1 MSSRWADTEDELAEA
16 ARLKAEK
23 AAKRAAREERKRRE
37 EEEAAATSK
46 LKAEAAAV
54 AAQQEQAS
62 PRPSKRQRTSNYASS
77 EDDAPEPEI
86 ALLRFPSNAVRSCRH
101 VETSFER
108 LNHIEEGS
116 YGVVSRARD
125 FDTGEIVAL
134 KRLKLER
141 ETDGFPIT
149 SLREV
154 TTLMAAR
161 DHPNIVRLREVV
173 VGDTLKELLFPLSF
187 ASFSLHSTPPSR
199 PVPPPT
205 PHACIG
211 PR

>member
-1 MSSRWADTEDELAEA
+1 MSSRWTDTAEDLAEA

-23 AAKRAAREERKRRE
+23 AAKRAAKEERKRRE
-37 EEEAAATSK
+37 
-46 LKAEAAAV
+46 AEAAA
-54 AAQQEQAS
+54 AAAAARRT
-62 PRPSKRQRTSNYASS
+62 PPPPSKRQKTTNGG
-77 EDDAPEPEI
+77 DDAIAPEPEKKKYPT
-86 ALLRFPSNAVRSCRH
+86 LLRFNAATISSCRH

-116 YGVVSRARD
+116 YGIVSRARD
-125 FDTGEIVAL
+125 LETAEIVAL

-161 DHPNIVRLREVV
+161 EHPNVVRLREVV
-173 VGDTLKELLFPLSF
+173 MGDTLKELVSCATCLS
-187 ASFSLHSTPPSR
+187 
-199 PVPPPT
+199 PT
-205 PHACIG
+205 FVLIWP
-211 PR
+211 

>member
-1 MSSRWADTEDELAEA
+1 MSSRWSDTAEDLAEA

-23 AAKRAAREERKRRE
+23 TAKRAAKEERKRLE
-37 EEEAAATSK
+37 AEKAAA
-46 LKAEAAAV
+46 AA
-54 AAQQEQAS
+54 QAS
-62 PRPSKRQRTSNYASS
+62 PPPTKRQKTRN
-77 EDDAPEPEI
+77 DDDDTIVPEPEKKKEPK
-86 ALLRFPSNAVRSCRH
+86 LLRFPAGTIGSCRH
-101 VETSFER
+101 VETSYER

-125 FDTGEIVAL
+125 METGEIVAL

-161 DHPNIVRLREVV
+161 EHPNVVRLREVV
-173 VGDTLKELLFPLSF
+173 MGDSLKESVC
-187 ASFSLHSTPPSR
+187 STPSR
-199 PVPPPT
+199 AQRNVAVLT
-205 PHACIG
+205 MGKRIHSDG
-211 PR
+211 LY